1 MAFPKEVTEHINILY
16 DYAINEHLKS
26 FHILHM
32 YPKEIAYPNGYYDSR
47 FAEVIGFNCDLMEK
61 RNLGKRDGVDFWMA
75 DKNVEIMM
83 IRIFA
88 DGSTM
93 IKFFTPVTYVSLTQA
108 ITFIPVSCVI

>member
-1 MAFPKEVTEHINILY
+1 MLAILSEGRSGYKQRKENYVWLFLKKLLSASTY
-16 DYAINEHLKS
+16 LKS

-93 IKFFTPVTYVSLTQA
+93 IKFFLSIL
-108 ITFIPVSCVI
+108 